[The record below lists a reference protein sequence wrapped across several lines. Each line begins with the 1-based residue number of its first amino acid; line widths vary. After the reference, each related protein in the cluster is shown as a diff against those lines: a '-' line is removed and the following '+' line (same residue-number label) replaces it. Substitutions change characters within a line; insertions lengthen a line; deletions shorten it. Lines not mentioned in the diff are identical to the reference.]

1 MRSGY
6 LIVVLSYFAL
16 NYALSPPPHIPKVFE
31 RIEVWRKGNFSQKV
45 SLSPQKNQNHYF
57 CFFLNCEGDIPVC
70 AFTHFERY
78 LASANDSMS
87 AISFK
92 V

>member
-1 MRSGY
+1 MFFFCPFFFVL
-6 LIVVLSYFAL
+6 LINFCIT
-16 NYALSPPPHIPKVFE
+16 HQKVFE
-31 RIEVWRKGNFSQKV
+31 RIGVRGKGNFSQKV
-45 SLSPQKNQNHYF
+45 SLSPQKIKLYF

>member
-1 MRSGY
+1 MFFSVRFLYYSKVLKGY
-6 LIVVLSYFAL
+6 GC
-16 NYALSPPPHIPKVFE
+16 KVFE
-31 RIEVWRKGNFSQKV
+31 RIGVWGKENFSQKV
-45 SLSPQKNQNHYF
+45 SLSPQKIKLYF

>member
-1 MRSGY
+1 MFF
-6 LIVVLSYFAL
+6 LSVFCITHQFLY
-16 NYALSPPPHIPKVFE
+16 YSSKVFE
-31 RIEVWRKGNFSQKV
+31 RIGVWGKGNFSQKV
-45 SLSPQKNQNHYF
+45 SLSPPKNQNHYF

-87 AISFK
+87 AISFR